1 MRASADAHRVVDHV
15 SPNVLAEIGVV
26 LMYFENWSAVWHM
39 EGHGPYVWA
48 AYSVT
53 ALVILFLVVS
63 PWLRGRQLTRDIR
76 HDEQRLAAV
85 STASG
90 EPHAPET

>member
-1 MRASADAHRVVDHV
+1 
-15 SPNVLAEIGVV
+15 
-26 LMYFENWSAVWHM
+26 MYFETWSAVWHM

-48 AYSVT
+48 AYSIT
-53 ALVILFLVVS
+53 ALIILFLVVS

-76 HDEQRLAAV
+76 YDEQRQAAV

-90 EPHAPET
+90 ENHAHET